1 MFSKSNAVSSGSA
14 GKDADSVTG
23 ELAAVVSLDDT
34 DRVILGALR
43 RCKCAVWIVTQLLA
57 SQGYLVALMG
67 TGSPLSL

>member
-1 MFSKSNAVSSGSA
+1 MFSCSYVFSKSNAVSSGSA

-43 RCKCAVWIVTQLLA
+43 RCKCAV
-57 SQGYLVALMG
+57 
-67 TGSPLSL
+67 